1 MDRPASSEHAPFYE
15 RYVALVPGTDVLG
28 VLERQ
33 VDELRRLAA
42 ALDAEREEHRYAPGK
57 WSVREV
63 LGHVRDGEREF
74 GHRAFRFSRA
84 DPTPL
89 PGFEEN
95 HYVAAASFD
104 RRPAS
109 AIVAELTLLREAN
122 LAMLRQLP
130 DEAWERTGTASGMSV
145 SVRALAFILA
155 GHLQHHLNVLRE
167 RYGVAAAPSER
178 DLEGSVASQAAS
190 AAPFLG
196 TR

>member
-1 MDRPASSEHAPFYE
+1 MDRPASSEYAPFYE

-28 VLERQ
+28 ALERQ
-33 VDELRRLAA
+33 VDALRRLAA
-42 ALDAEREEHRYAPGK
+42 GLDGEREEHRYASGK

-95 HYVAAASFD
+95 HYVAAAGFD

-122 LAMLRQLP
+122 LGMLRQLP
-130 DEAWERTGTASGMSV
+130 DEAWQRTGSASGMDV

-167 RYGVAAAPSER
+167 RYGVAVAAGPSPG
-178 DLEGSVASQAAS
+178 DASS
-190 AAPFLG
+190 AATPLEA
-196 TR
+196 R

>member
-1 MDRPASSEHAPFYE
+1 MDRPASSEYAPFYE

-28 VLERQ
+28 MLERQ

-42 ALDAEREEHRYAPGK
+42 GLDAGREEHRYAPGK

-95 HYVAAASFD
+95 HYVVAAGFD
-104 RRPAS
+104 RRPAA
-109 AIVAELTLLREAN
+109 AIVGELTLLREAN

-130 DEAWERTGTASGMSV
+130 DEAWARTGSASGMDV
-145 SVRALAFILA
+145 SVRALAYILA

-167 RYGVAAAPSER
+167 RYGVAAGPSVS
-178 DLEGSVASQAAS
+178 DVAGDAAS
-190 AAPFLG
+190 AAARLEA
-196 TR
+196 R

>member
-1 MDRPASSEHAPFYE
+1 VDRPTASEHAPFYE

-28 VLERQ
+28 MLERQ
-33 VDELRRLAA
+33 RGELRRLAA
-42 ALDAEREEHRYAPGK
+42 GLDPEREELRYAPGK

-167 RYGVAAAPSER
+167 RYGVAAGPS
-178 DLEGSVASQAAS
+178 GSDAASGVASAAAS
-190 AAPFLG
+190 AAPPLEA
-196 TR
+196 R